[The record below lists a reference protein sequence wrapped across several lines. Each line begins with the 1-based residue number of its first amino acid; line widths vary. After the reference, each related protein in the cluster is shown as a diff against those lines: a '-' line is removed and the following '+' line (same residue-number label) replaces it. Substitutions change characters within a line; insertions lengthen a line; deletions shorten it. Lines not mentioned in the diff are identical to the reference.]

1 MKALP
6 LWFSSESAAAEVFQ
20 EGVGFPVKALPLRFL
35 SSEGVAVEV
44 FLARTLPLRF
54 SSEGVAAVVF
64 QEGVAAEVF
73 LARALPLRF
82 SSWALPLRFFSRGG
96 CRRGFS
102 RGPPSFKANKKF
114 YFESF
119 ISRRSIWNDKFSY
132 LENRGEAYY
141 ERCARGAQN
150 TSSPDGPVGTGSS
163 VAHERVRVSA
173 LCRL

>member
-20 EGVGFPVKALPLRFL
+20 EGVDFPVKALPLRFL

-54 SSEGVAAVVF
+54 F

-82 SSWALPLRFFSRGG
+82 FSRGR
-96 CRRGFS
+96 CR
-102 RGPPSFKANKKF
+102 
-114 YFESF
+114 
-119 ISRRSIWNDKFSY
+119 
-132 LENRGEAYY
+132 
-141 ERCARGAQN
+141 
-150 TSSPDGPVGTGSS
+150 
-163 VAHERVRVSA
+163 
-173 LCRL
+173 